1 MPFQLNYSQ
10 FYIQQNVLKVALA
23 IDREKISGEHTQIDV
38 HNQQMPFLGRQWD
51 QERKQSL
58 REEGQGQR
66 ILTMTALEKILT
78 LVPKD

>member
-1 MPFQLNYSQ
+1 MPFQLNYLQ
-10 FYIQQNVLKVALA
+10 FYIQQNVLKVTFA

-38 HNQQMPFLGRQWD
+38 HKKQMPFLGRQWD
-51 QERKQSL
+51 QERKQRL